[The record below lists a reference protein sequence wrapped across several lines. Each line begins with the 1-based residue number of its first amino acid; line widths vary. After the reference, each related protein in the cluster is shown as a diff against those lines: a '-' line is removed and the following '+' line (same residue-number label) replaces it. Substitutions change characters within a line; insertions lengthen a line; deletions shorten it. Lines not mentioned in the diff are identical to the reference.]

1 MVHVRSTHVDD
12 PQYQDGQQHWLHDV
26 ADPAELRQQAQWLE
40 QRYAEYPQALLKG
53 REMVEILAPL
63 NLDKESLL
71 AALFTPLLEAGAFP
85 LGQLESSHPASLQG
99 LLRNVQQMQSI
110 SDLQH
115 FQHGQPD
122 SVQID
127 NVRRMLLSMVE
138 DVRAVLIKL
147 AERICFLREV
157 KESDEET
164 RVLAAKECAEIYA
177 PLANRLGIGQ
187 LKWELEDIS
196 FRYLHPATYKNLA
209 QRLDERRLDREN
221 YITEFVDKLQ
231 QMLEQQGIEADV
243 YGRPKHIYSIWRKM
257 QKKHLQFD
265 QLFDIRAVRILTHS
279 LKDCY
284 AALGVVHTQW
294 RHLAAEF
301 DDYIATPKPNG
312 YQSIHTVVIGPD
324 QKNVEIQIRSHEMH
338 DDAEL
343 GVAAHWMYKEGA
355 AAGRRHGF
363 DEKIAWLRKLLDW
376 HEDMAES
383 DSLVDEIRSQ
393 VFEDRVYVFTPKG
406 EVVDLPAGSTPL
418 DFAYYIHSQVGH
430 RCVGAKIDGRIVP
443 FTYQLQNGD
452 RVEILTQKTST
463 PRRDWLNPQ
472 LGYLHSSRARAK
484 VHTYFKKQDRD
495 KNIIAGKELLEAE
508 LSKLQ
513 LNLAKVSK
521 KLQLERFNVS
531 SLDDLLA
538 AIGAGDVR
546 LQPVVNQI
554 KPQTSEAEKVEQLK
568 KRSKA
573 GKRKLAGTSEVVIE
587 GIGNLMMQFAKCCEP
602 LPGEPIMGFIT
613 QGRGVSVHHRDCEQ
627 LANLLTQHPQR
638 AIDVS
643 WSRQTKQDYRAGLRI
658 SALDRN
664 GLLHDVTSILSNEKA
679 AVLQMD
685 SDTNSSSQT
694 ATILLQLAVKDN
706 ESLQRISQRLR
717 QVNGVEQVQR
727 V

>member
-12 PQYQDGQQHWLHDV
+12 PKYKDSEQHWLNAV
-26 ADPAELRQQAQWLE
+26 SDPEPLENTLAQLQQQFPE
-40 QRYAEYPQALLKG
+40 HPEALLKG
-53 REMVEILAPL
+53 QEMVEILAPL
-63 NLDKESLL
+63 KLDAESLL
-71 AALFTPLLEAGAFP
+71 ASLYVPLLDAGK
-85 LGQLESSHPASLQG
+85 LDLDKLNGKQSKTLIV

-110 SDLQH
+110 GDLQH

-122 SVQID
+122 GSQID

-147 AERICFLREV
+147 AERICYLREV
-157 KESDEET
+157 KAADEET

-187 LKWELEDIS
+187 LKWELEDIA
-196 FRYLHPATYKNLA
+196 FRYLHPNTYKTIAKRLHERRTDREQYIDNFVSSLQQA
-209 QRLDERRLDREN
+209 LDE
-221 YITEFVDKLQ
+221 
-231 QMLEQQGIEADV
+231 QGIQAEV

-265 QLFDIRAVRILTHS
+265 QLFDIRAVRILTHN

-284 AALGVVHTQW
+284 AALGVVHSSW
-294 RHLAAEF
+294 RHIASEF
-301 DDYIATPKPNG
+301 DDYVATPKPNG
-312 YQSIHTVVIGPD
+312 YQSIHTVVIGPED
-324 QKNVEIQIRSHEMH
+324 KNVEIQIRSHDMH

-355 AAGRRHGF
+355 APGKRHGF
-363 DEKIAWLRKLLDW
+363 EDKIAWLRKLLAW
-376 HEDMAES
+376 HEDMAGSE
-383 DSLVDEIRSQ
+383 SLVDEIRSQ

-406 EVVDLPAGSTPL
+406 EVVDLPMGSTPL
-418 DFAYYIHSQVGH
+418 DFAYYVHSQVGH
-430 RCVGAKIDGRIVP
+430 KCVGAKIDGRIVP

-452 RVEILTQKTST
+452 RVEILTQKTAK

-484 VHTYFKKQDRD
+484 VHTYFKKLDRE
-495 KNIIAGKELLEAE
+495 KNIPAGKELLENE
-508 LSKLQ
+508 LQKHQ
-513 LNLAKVSK
+513 LTLAKVSK
-521 KLQLERFNVS
+521 SLDLERFNVT

-538 AIGAGDVR
+538 AIGAGDIR
-546 LQPVVNQI
+546 LQQVVNQV
-554 KPQTSEAEKVEQLK
+554 KPQASEEDRLEQLK
-568 KRSKA
+568 KRSKVN
-573 GKRKLAGTSEVVIE
+573 KRKLGGTSEVVIE

-613 QGRGVSVHHRDCEQ
+613 QGRGVSVHRRDCDQ
-627 LANLLTQHPQR
+627 LGHLLHQHPER
-638 AIDVS
+638 GIDVS
-643 WSRQTKQDYRAGLRI
+643 WSRQTKQDYQAGLRI
-658 SALDRN
+658 SAMDRN
-664 GLLHDVTSILSNEKA
+664 GLLHDITSILSNEKA

-685 SDTNSSSQT
+685 SDADSSSQT
-694 ATILLQLAVKDN
+694 AIIVLQLAVKDN

-717 QVNGVEQVQR
+717 QINGVEQVQR

>member
-12 PQYQDGQQHWLHDV
+12 PQYNDEQQHWLHAV
-26 ADPAELRQQAQWLE
+26 ADQERLRECAEQLAKH
-40 QRYAEYPQALLKG
+40 YPNHSQALLKG
-53 REMVEILAPL
+53 KEMVEILAPL
-63 NLDKESLL
+63 NLDTESLIASL
-71 AALFTPLLEAGAFP
+71 YAPLLDQQA
-85 LGQLESSHPASLQG
+85 LTLDDLHPQSETLVV

-122 SVQID
+122 GSQID

-147 AERICFLREV
+147 AERICYLREV
-157 KESDEET
+157 KEADEET

-196 FRYLHPATYKNLA
+196 FRYLHPNTYKRLA
-209 QRLDERRLDREN
+209 KQLHERRVDREN
-221 YITEFVDKLQ
+221 YIADFVAQLQ
-231 QMLEQQGIEADV
+231 SLLQQQGIKADV

-265 QLFDIRAVRILTHS
+265 QLFDIRAVRVLTDS

-294 RHLAAEF
+294 RHLATEF

-312 YQSIHTVVIGPD
+312 YQSIHSVVIGPE
-324 QKNVEIQIRSHEMH
+324 QKNVEIQIRSHDMH

-355 AAGRRHGF
+355 AAGKRHGF
-363 DEKIAWLRKLLDW
+363 EEKIAWLRKLLAW
-376 HEDMAES
+376 HEDMAGS

-406 EVVDLPAGSTPL
+406 DVVDLPAGATPL

-430 RCVGAKIDGRIVP
+430 RCVGAKIDGLIVP

-452 RVEILTQKTST
+452 RVEVLTQKTAQ

-495 KNIIAGKELLEAE
+495 KNLQAGKELLEKE
-508 LSKLQ
+508 LQKHQ
-513 LNLAKVSK
+513 LSLTKAGKEIDLDK
-521 KLQLERFNVS
+521 FNVG

-546 LQPVVNQI
+546 LQAVVNQL
-554 KPQTSEAEKVEQLK
+554 KPPVSDSEKVEQLK

-573 GKRKLAGTSEVVIE
+573 NKRKLGGTSEVVIE

-613 QGRGVSVHHRDCEQ
+613 QGRGVSVHRRDCDQ
-627 LANLLTQHPQR
+627 LGNLLQQHPER
-638 AIDVS
+638 GIEVS
-643 WSRQTKQDYRAGLRI
+643 WSRHTQQDYRAGVRI

-664 GLLHDVTSILSNEKA
+664 GLLHDITSVLANEKA

-685 SDTNSSSQT
+685 SDSDSRSQT
-694 ATILLQLAVKDN
+694 ATIVLQLAVKDN
-706 ESLQRISQRLR
+706 ESLQRIRQHLR